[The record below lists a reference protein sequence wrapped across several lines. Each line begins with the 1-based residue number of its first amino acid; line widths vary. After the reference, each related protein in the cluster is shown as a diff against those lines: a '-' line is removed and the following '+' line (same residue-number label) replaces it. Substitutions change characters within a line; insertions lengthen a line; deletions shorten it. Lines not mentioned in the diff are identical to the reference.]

1 MQVSNR
7 TILTFLPLTPIRAE
21 EELSIL
27 ADEEPSETRRQ
38 NAANI
43 KLLLRNDDIIQFAP
57 RSKDRLLSRK
67 ERLDKDMFMSTGRSI
82 IVNAVESLFEM
93 LPRENHTKQPWSVY
107 FEEKAEDF
115 IKEAEIVL
123 LTVPAD
129 DQSSDD
135 GSEQRISI
143 LKTPPFSHI
152 DTEGLKK
159 KEPWVKFVMNL
170 MKAYEIE

>member
-7 TILTFLPLTPIRAE
+7 TILTFLPLTPVHAE
-21 EELSIL
+21 EEFSIL
-27 ADEEPSETRRQ
+27 TDEEPSETRRQ

-67 ERLDKDMFMSTGRSI
+67 EKLDKNMFMSTGRSI
-82 IVNAVESLFEM
+82 IVTAVESLFEM
-93 LPRENHTKQPWSVY
+93 LPRENYTKQTWPCY
-107 FEEKAEDF
+107 YEEKADEF

-135 GSEQRISI
+135 GSEKRISI

-159 KEPWVKFVMNL
+159 EPWVKFVMNR
-170 MKAYEIE
+170 MIAYEIE